1 MRSRSRALLT
11 LLAATLTLAVLG
23 SAPAAAHHGGGDTI
37 HPGVQTSTV
46 GGGQCTSN
54 FVFEGPG
61 DGDGDDSDYFLGQA
75 AHCAGT
81 GGATATNG
89 CSAGHEPVGT
99 PVHIQGASEPGTL
112 AYTSWETMQKVGE
125 SDVSTCQYNDFAL
138 VRVAEADQER
148 VDPTM
153 AVYGGPEGPG
163 ASTGVGQRVYTYGNS
178 SLRQGAQLLS
188 PKAGL
193 VVQSS
198 AWNHTVYTLTPGIP
212 GDSGSAVLD
221 ADGDALGILVTLALA
236 PLPASNG
243 VTDLGQ
249 ALQYANAHA
258 GDDDNNLPNEGVTLE
273 TGEESFRAA
282 LLPLGP
288 LQDLGGQLLP

>member
-1 MRSRSRALLT
+1 MRTRSRALLT
-11 LLAATLTLAVLG
+11 LLAATLAVAVLG
-23 SAPAAAHHGGGDTI
+23 SAPAAAHHDGGETI

-54 FVFEGPG
+54 FVFQHEDESG
-61 DGDGDDSDYFLGQA
+61 DTDYFLGQA

-81 GGATATNG
+81 GGATSTNG

-99 PVHIQGASEPGTL
+99 TVHIQGADEPGTL
-112 AYTSWETMQKVGE
+112 AYTSWETMQEVGE
-125 SDVSTCQYNDFAL
+125 SDASTCQYNDFAL
-138 VRVAEADQER
+138 VRVAEADEER

-153 AVYGGPEGPG
+153 AVYGGPEGLE

-188 PKAGL
+188 PKVGL

-198 AWNHTVYTLTPGIP
+198 AWSHTVYTLTPGIP

-221 ADGDALGILVTLALA
+221 ADGHALGILVTLALA

-249 ALQYANAHA
+249 ALQYANDHL
-258 GDDDNNLPNEGVTLE
+258 GQRNTLPGEVTLVHEE
-273 TGEESFRAA
+273 TEPFRAA